1 MSGRLARVS
10 GKIHPPGGHLKR
22 HYVFAITAPL
32 FWSLAGVVVK
42 SLEQATE
49 WQINFYRCIS
59 LTLFVAAVTVIR
71 YRRSTLTVLRMGGLK
86 TLISGVLLSGAM
98 LCNVVALKYTTVAVA
113 VFVMAAAP
121 ILAALL
127 GRLFLGEEVRA
138 RTWLSIVM
146 AVLGIGIMVGGRLQ
160 IGDTV
165 GVAVAILGIVF
176 FGVYAVSLRIGK
188 NVDMTPAVFYG
199 GAIGTAVSLAAS
211 IGTGVGLAIPWI
223 EAMWCSLLGVV
234 QLGLGSVLFALAAQG
249 VPAVQLTLFALGEPL
264 LAPVWVWLV
273 LGDVPTVTTLIGG
286 AVLFAALALQISATK
301 K

>member
-1 MSGRLARVS
+1 M
-10 GKIHPPGGHLKR
+10 KR
-22 HYVFAITAPL
+22 HYVFAITAPV

-49 WQINFYRCIS
+49 WQINFYRCLS
-59 LTLFVAAVTVIR
+59 LTLFVAAVTLIR

-86 TLISGVLLSGAM
+86 TFMSGALLSGAM

-127 GRLFLGEEVRA
+127 VRLFLGEEVRA
-138 RTWLSIVM
+138 RVWISIVL
-146 AVLGIGIMVGGRLQ
+146 AILGIGIMVGGRLQ
-160 IGDTV
+160 IGDTM

-176 FGVYAVSLRIGK
+176 FGVYAVSLRVGK

-199 GAIGTAVSLAAS
+199 GAIGTAVSFSIS

-223 EAMWCSLLGVV
+223 EAMWCTLLGVV
-234 QLGLGSVLFALAAQG
+234 QLGLGSLLFALAAQG

-264 LAPVWVWLV
+264 LAPLWVWLM
-273 LGDVPTVTTLIGG
+273 LDDLPTMTTLIGG
-286 AVLFAALALQISATK
+286 AVLFAALALQVSASRK
-301 K
+301 

>member
-1 MSGRLARVS
+1 M
-10 GKIHPPGGHLKR
+10 KR
-22 HYVFAITAPL
+22 HYVFAITAPV

-49 WQINFYRCIS
+49 WQINFYRCLS
-59 LTLFVAAVTVIR
+59 LALFVAAVTLIR

-86 TLISGVLLSGAM
+86 TLMSGALLSGAM

-138 RTWLSIVM
+138 RVWISIVL
-146 AVLGIGIMVGGRLQ
+146 AILGIGIMVGGRLQ

-176 FGVYAVSLRIGK
+176 FGVYAVSLRAGK

-199 GAIGTAVSLAAS
+199 GAIGTAVSFSVS

-223 EAMWCSLLGVV
+223 EAMWCTLLGVV

-264 LAPVWVWLV
+264 LAPVWVWLM
-273 LGDVPTVTTLIGG
+273 LGDVPTMTTLLGG
-286 AVLFAALALQISATK
+286 AVLFAALALQVSASRK
-301 K
+301 

>member
-1 MSGRLARVS
+1 M
-10 GKIHPPGGHLKR
+10 KR
-22 HYVFAITAPL
+22 HYVFAITAPV

-49 WQINFYRCIS
+49 WQINFYRCLS
-59 LTLFVAAVTVIR
+59 LALFVAAVTLVR

-86 TLISGVLLSGAM
+86 TLMSGALLSGAM

-121 ILAALL
+121 VLAALL

-138 RTWLSIVM
+138 RVWVSIVL
-146 AVLGIGIMVGGRLQ
+146 AILGIGIMVGGRLQ

-176 FGVYAVSLRIGK
+176 FGVYAVSLRVGK

-199 GAIGTAVSLAAS
+199 GAIGTAVSFSVS

-223 EAMWCSLLGVV
+223 EAMWCTLLGVV

-264 LAPVWVWLV
+264 LAPVWVWLM
-273 LGDVPTVTTLIGG
+273 LGDVPTMTTLLGG
-286 AVLFAALALQISATK
+286 AVLFAALALQVSASRK
-301 K
+301 

>member
-1 MSGRLARVS
+1 MRRYYA
-10 GKIHPPGGHLKR
+10 
-22 HYVFAITAPL
+22 FAITAPV

-49 WQINFYRCIS
+49 WQINFYRCAS
-59 LTLFVAAVTVIR
+59 LAVFVAIVTLIR
-71 YRRSTLTVLRMGGLK
+71 YRRSTLAVLRAGGSK
-86 TLISGVLLSGAM
+86 TVVAGALLSGAM
-98 LCNVVALKYTTVAVA
+98 LCNVIALKYTTVAVA

-127 GRLFLGEEVRA
+127 GKIFLGEQVSA
-138 RTWLSIVM
+138 RVWASIAM
-146 AVLGIGIMVGGRLQ
+146 AIAGIAIMVGGRLQ
-160 IGDTV
+160 VGDTI
-165 GVAVAILGIVF
+165 GVAVAVLGIVF
-176 FGVYAVSLRIGK
+176 FGIYAVTLRVGK
-188 NVDMTPAVFYG
+188 NVDMTPAVLYG
-199 GAIGTAVSLAAS
+199 GAIGTVVSLSVS

-264 LAPVWVWLV
+264 LAPVWVWLMW
-273 LGDVPTVTTLIGG
+273 GDLPTVATLTGG
-286 AVLFAALALQISATK
+286 AILFVALALQISATK

>member
-1 MSGRLARVS
+1 M
-10 GKIHPPGGHLKR
+10 KR
-22 HYVFAITAPL
+22 HYVFAITAPV

-49 WQINFYRCIS
+49 WQINFYRCLS
-59 LTLFVAAVTVIR
+59 LALFVAAVTLIR

-86 TLISGVLLSGAM
+86 TLMSGALLSGAM

-121 ILAALL
+121 VLAALL

-138 RTWLSIVM
+138 RVWISIVL
-146 AVLGIGIMVGGRLQ
+146 AILGIGIMVGGRLQ

-176 FGVYAVSLRIGK
+176 FGVYAVSLRVGK

-199 GAIGTAVSLAAS
+199 GAIGTAVSFSVS

-223 EAMWCSLLGVV
+223 EAMWCTLLGVV

-264 LAPVWVWLV
+264 LAPVWVWLM
-273 LGDVPTVTTLIGG
+273 LGDVPTMTTLLGG
-286 AVLFAALALQISATK
+286 AVLFAALALQVSASRK
-301 K
+301 

>member
-1 MSGRLARVS
+1 
-10 GKIHPPGGHLKR
+10 LKR

-49 WQINFYRCIS
+49 WQINFYRCLS
-59 LTLFVAAVTVIR
+59 LALFVAAVTVIR

-138 RTWLSIVM
+138 RVWLSIVM
-146 AVLGIGIMVGGRLQ
+146 AILGIGIMVGGRLQ

-199 GAIGTAVSLAAS
+199 GAIGTAVSLSAS

-286 AVLFAALALQISATK
+286 AVLFAALAIQVSASRK
-301 K
+301 

>member
-1 MSGRLARVS
+1 M
-10 GKIHPPGGHLKR
+10 KR
-22 HYVFAITAPL
+22 HYVFAITAPV

-49 WQINFYRCIS
+49 WQINFYRCLS
-59 LTLFVAAVTVIR
+59 LALFVAAVTLIR

-86 TLISGVLLSGAM
+86 TLMSGALLSGAM

-138 RTWLSIVM
+138 RVWISIVL
-146 AVLGIGIMVGGRLQ
+146 AILGIGIMVGGRLQ

-176 FGVYAVSLRIGK
+176 FGVYAVSLRVGK

-199 GAIGTAVSLAAS
+199 GAIGTAVSFSVS

-223 EAMWCSLLGVV
+223 EAMWCTLLGVV

-264 LAPVWVWLV
+264 LAPVWVWLM
-273 LGDVPTVTTLIGG
+273 LGDVPTMTTLLGG
-286 AVLFAALALQISATK
+286 AVLFAALALQVSASRK
-301 K
+301 

>member
-1 MSGRLARVS
+1 M
-10 GKIHPPGGHLKR
+10 KR
-22 HYVFAITAPL
+22 HYVFAITAPV

-49 WQINFYRCIS
+49 WQINFYRCLS
-59 LTLFVAAVTVIR
+59 LALFVAAVTLIR

-86 TLISGVLLSGAM
+86 TLMSGALLSGAM

-121 ILAALL
+121 VLAALL

-138 RTWLSIVM
+138 RVWVSIVL
-146 AVLGIGIMVGGRLQ
+146 AILGIGIMVGWRLQ

-176 FGVYAVSLRIGK
+176 FGVYAVSLRVGK

-199 GAIGTAVSLAAS
+199 GAIGTAVSFSVS

-223 EAMWCSLLGVV
+223 EAMWCTLLGVV

-264 LAPVWVWLV
+264 LAPVWVWLM
-273 LGDVPTVTTLIGG
+273 LGDVPTMTTLLGG
-286 AVLFAALALQISATK
+286 AVLFAALALQVSASRK
-301 K
+301 

>member
-1 MSGRLARVS
+1 M
-10 GKIHPPGGHLKR
+10 KR
-22 HYVFAITAPL
+22 HYVFAITAPV

-49 WQINFYRCIS
+49 WQINFYRCLS
-59 LTLFVAAVTVIR
+59 LTLFVAAVTLIR
-71 YRRSTLTVLRMGGLK
+71 YRRSTLAVLRMGGLK
-86 TLISGVLLSGAM
+86 TIISGALLSGAM

-138 RTWLSIVM
+138 RVWVSIVL
-146 AVLGIGIMVGGRLQ
+146 AILGIGIMVGGRLQ
-160 IGDTV
+160 IGDTL

-176 FGVYAVSLRIGK
+176 FGIYAVSLRVGK
-188 NVDMTPAVFYG
+188 NVDMTPAVFFG
-199 GAIGTAVSLAAS
+199 GAIGTAVSFSVS
-211 IGTGVGLAIPWI
+211 IGTGVGLVIPWI
-223 EAMWCSLLGVV
+223 EVMWCTLLGVV

-264 LAPVWVWLV
+264 LAPLWVWLI
-273 LGDVPTVTTLIGG
+273 LDDLPTLTTLIGG
-286 AVLFAALALQISATK
+286 AVLFVALALQVSASRK
-301 K
+301 

>member
-1 MSGRLARVS
+1 
-10 GKIHPPGGHLKR
+10 LKR

-49 WQINFYRCIS
+49 WQINFYRCLS
-59 LTLFVAAVTVIR
+59 LALFVAAVTVIR

-138 RTWLSIVM
+138 RVWLSIVM

-199 GAIGTAVSLAAS
+199 GAIGTAVSLSAS

-286 AVLFAALALQISATK
+286 AVLFAALAIQVSASRK
-301 K
+301 

>member
-1 MSGRLARVS
+1 
-10 GKIHPPGGHLKR
+10 LKR

-59 LTLFVAAVTVIR
+59 LALFVAIVTLIR
-71 YRRSTLTVLRMGGLK
+71 YRRSTLAVLRVGGFK
-86 TLISGVLLSGAM
+86 TVVAGALLSGAM

-127 GRLFLGEEVRA
+127 GKILLGEQVSA
-138 RTWLSIVM
+138 RVWASIAM
-146 AVLGIGIMVGGRLQ
+146 AVAGIAIMVGGRLQ
-160 IGDTV
+160 VGDTI
-165 GVAVAILGIVF
+165 GVAVAVLGIVF
-176 FGVYAVSLRIGK
+176 FGIYAVTLRVGK
-188 NVDMTPAVFYG
+188 NVDMTPAVLYG
-199 GAIGTAVSLAAS
+199 GAIGAVVSLSVS
-211 IGTGVGLAIPWI
+211 IGTGVGLVIPWI

-264 LAPVWVWLV
+264 LAPVWVWLM
-273 LGDVPTVTTLIGG
+273 LGDLPTAATLTGG
-286 AVLFAALALQISATK
+286 AILFAALALQISATK

>member
-1 MSGRLARVS
+1 
-10 GKIHPPGGHLKR
+10 LKR

-59 LTLFVAAVTVIR
+59 LALFVAIVTLIR
-71 YRRSTLTVLRMGGLK
+71 YRRSTLAVLRVGGFK
-86 TLISGVLLSGAM
+86 TVVAGALLSGAM

-127 GRLFLGEEVRA
+127 GKIFLGEQVSA
-138 RTWLSIVM
+138 RVWASIAM
-146 AVLGIGIMVGGRLQ
+146 AVAGIAIMVGGRLQ
-160 IGDTV
+160 VGDTI
-165 GVAVAILGIVF
+165 GVAVAVLGIVF
-176 FGVYAVSLRIGK
+176 FGIYAVTLRVGK
-188 NVDMTPAVFYG
+188 NVDMTPAVLYG
-199 GAIGTAVSLAAS
+199 GAIGAVVSLSVS
-211 IGTGVGLAIPWI
+211 IGTGVGLVIPWI

-264 LAPVWVWLV
+264 LAPVWVWLM
-273 LGDVPTVTTLIGG
+273 LGDLPTAATLTGG
-286 AVLFAALALQISATK
+286 AILFAALALQISATK

>member
-1 MSGRLARVS
+1 
-10 GKIHPPGGHLKR
+10 LKR
-22 HYVFAITAPL
+22 HYVFAITAPV

-49 WQINFYRCIS
+49 WQINFYRCLS
-59 LTLFVAAVTVIR
+59 LALFVAAVTLIR

-86 TLISGVLLSGAM
+86 TLMSGALLSGAM

-138 RTWLSIVM
+138 RVWVSIVL
-146 AVLGIGIMVGGRLQ
+146 AILGIGIMVGGRLQ

-176 FGVYAVSLRIGK
+176 FGVYAVSLRVGK

-199 GAIGTAVSLAAS
+199 GAIGTVVSFSVS

-223 EAMWCSLLGVV
+223 EAMWCTLLGVV

-264 LAPVWVWLV
+264 LAPVWVWLM
-273 LGDVPTVTTLIGG
+273 LGDVPTMTTLLGG
-286 AVLFAALALQISATK
+286 AVLFAALALQVSASRK
-301 K
+301 

>member
-1 MSGRLARVS
+1 M
-10 GKIHPPGGHLKR
+10 KR
-22 HYVFAITAPL
+22 HYVFAITAPV

-49 WQINFYRCIS
+49 WQINFYRCLS
-59 LTLFVAAVTVIR
+59 LALFVAAVTLIR

-86 TLISGVLLSGAM
+86 TFMSGVLLSGAM

-138 RTWLSIVM
+138 RVWLSIAM
-146 AVLGIGIMVGGRLQ
+146 AILGIGIMVGGRLQ

-199 GAIGTAVSLAAS
+199 GAIGTAVSFSAS

-264 LAPVWVWLV
+264 LAPVWVWLM
-273 LGDVPTVTTLIGG
+273 LGDVPTVTTLVGG
-286 AVLFAALALQISATK
+286 AVLFAALALQVSASRK
-301 K
+301 

>member
-1 MSGRLARVS
+1 M
-10 GKIHPPGGHLKR
+10 KR
-22 HYVFAITAPL
+22 HYVFAITAPV

-49 WQINFYRCIS
+49 WQINFYRCLS
-59 LTLFVAAVTVIR
+59 LALFVAAVTLIR

-86 TLISGVLLSGAM
+86 TLMSGALLSGAM

-138 RTWLSIVM
+138 RVWVSIVL
-146 AVLGIGIMVGGRLQ
+146 AILGIGIMVGGRLQ

-176 FGVYAVSLRIGK
+176 FGVYAVSLRVGK

-199 GAIGTAVSLAAS
+199 GAIGTAVSFSVS

-223 EAMWCSLLGVV
+223 EAMWCTLLGVV

-264 LAPVWVWLV
+264 LAPVWVWLM
-273 LGDVPTVTTLIGG
+273 LGDVPTMTTLLGG
-286 AVLFAALALQISATK
+286 AVLFAALALQVSASRK
-301 K
+301 

>member
-1 MSGRLARVS
+1 M
-10 GKIHPPGGHLKR
+10 KR
-22 HYVFAITAPL
+22 YYVFAITAPV

-49 WQINFYRCIS
+49 WQINFYRCLS
-59 LTLFVAAVTVIR
+59 LALFVAAVTLIR

-86 TLISGVLLSGAM
+86 TLMSGALLSGAM

-138 RTWLSIVM
+138 RVWFSIVL

-176 FGVYAVSLRIGK
+176 FGVYAVSLRVGK

-199 GAIGTAVSLAAS
+199 GAIGTAVSFSVS

-223 EAMWCSLLGVV
+223 EAMWCTLLGVV

-264 LAPVWVWLV
+264 LAPVWVWLM
-273 LGDVPTVTTLIGG
+273 LGDVPTMTTLLGG
-286 AVLFAALALQISATK
+286 AVLFVALALQVSASRK
-301 K
+301 

>member
-1 MSGRLARVS
+1 M
-10 GKIHPPGGHLKR
+10 KR
-22 HYVFAITAPL
+22 HYVFAITAPV

-49 WQINFYRCIS
+49 WQINFYRCLS
-59 LTLFVAAVTVIR
+59 LALFVAAVTLIR

-86 TLISGVLLSGAM
+86 TLMSGALLSGAM

-138 RTWLSIVM
+138 RVWISIVL

-176 FGVYAVSLRIGK
+176 FGVYAVSLRVGK

-199 GAIGTAVSLAAS
+199 GAIGTAVSFSVS

-223 EAMWCSLLGVV
+223 EAMWCTLLGVV

-264 LAPVWVWLV
+264 LAPVWVWLM
-273 LGDVPTVTTLIGG
+273 LGDVPTMTTLLGG
-286 AVLFAALALQISATK
+286 AVLFAALALQVSASRK
-301 K
+301 

>member
-1 MSGRLARVS
+1 M
-10 GKIHPPGGHLKR
+10 KR
-22 HYVFAITAPL
+22 HYVFAITAPV

-49 WQINFYRCIS
+49 WQINFYRSLS
-59 LTLFVAAVTVIR
+59 LTLFVAAVILIR

-86 TLISGVLLSGAM
+86 TIISGALLSGAM

-127 GRLFLGEEVRA
+127 GRLFLGEEVRTRVWA
-138 RTWLSIVM
+138 SIVL
-146 AVLGIGIMVGGRLQ
+146 AILGIGIMVGGRLQ

-165 GVAVAILGIVF
+165 GVAVAILGIVL
-176 FGVYAVSLRIGK
+176 FGVYAVSLRLGK
-188 NVDMTPAVFYG
+188 NVDMTPAVFFG
-199 GAIGTAVSLAAS
+199 GAIGTVASFTVS
-211 IGTGVGLAIPWI
+211 IGTGAGLAIPWI
-223 EAMWCSLLGVV
+223 EAMWCTLLGVV

-264 LAPVWVWLV
+264 LAPLWVWLM
-273 LGDVPTVTTLIGG
+273 LDDLPTMTTLIGG
-286 AVLFAALALQISATK
+286 AVLFAALALQVLASRK
-301 K
+301 

>member
-1 MSGRLARVS
+1 M
-10 GKIHPPGGHLKR
+10 KR

-49 WQINFYRCIS
+49 WQINFYRCLS
-59 LTLFVAAVTVIR
+59 LALFVAAVTVIR

-138 RTWLSIVM
+138 RVWLSIVM

-199 GAIGTAVSLAAS
+199 GAIGTAVSLSAS

-286 AVLFAALALQISATK
+286 AVLFAALAIQVSASRK
-301 K
+301 

>member
-1 MSGRLARVS
+1 M
-10 GKIHPPGGHLKR
+10 KR
-22 HYVFAITAPL
+22 HYVFAITAPV

-49 WQINFYRCIS
+49 WQINFYRCLS
-59 LTLFVAAVTVIR
+59 LALFVAAVTLIR
-71 YRRSTLTVLRMGGLK
+71 YRSSTLTVLRMGGLK
-86 TLISGVLLSGAM
+86 TLISGALLSGAM

-121 ILAALL
+121 VLAALL

-138 RTWLSIVM
+138 RVWVSIVL

-176 FGVYAVSLRIGK
+176 FGVYAVSLRVGK

-199 GAIGTAVSLAAS
+199 GAIGTAVSFSVS

-223 EAMWCSLLGVV
+223 EAMWCTLLGVV

-264 LAPVWVWLV
+264 LAPVWVWLM
-273 LGDVPTVTTLIGG
+273 LGDLPTMTTFLGG
-286 AVLFAALALQISATK
+286 AVLFAALALQVSASRK
-301 K
+301 

>member
-1 MSGRLARVS
+1 M
-10 GKIHPPGGHLKR
+10 
-22 HYVFAITAPL
+22 
-32 FWSLAGVVVK
+32 
-42 SLEQATE
+42 
-49 WQINFYRCIS
+49 
-59 LTLFVAAVTVIR
+59 
-71 YRRSTLTVLRMGGLK
+71 
-86 TLISGVLLSGAM
+86 
-98 LCNVVALKYTTVAVA
+98 
-113 VFVMAAAP
+113 
-121 ILAALL
+121 
-127 GRLFLGEEVRA
+127 
-138 RTWLSIVM
+138 
-146 AVLGIGIMVGGRLQ
+146 Q

-199 GAIGTAVSLAAS
+199 GAIGTVVSLSAS

>member
-1 MSGRLARVS
+1 M
-10 GKIHPPGGHLKR
+10 KR
-22 HYVFAITAPL
+22 HYVFAITAPV

-49 WQINFYRCIS
+49 WQINFYRCLS
-59 LTLFVAAVTVIR
+59 LTLFVAAVTLIR

-86 TLISGVLLSGAM
+86 TIISGALLSGAM

-127 GRLFLGEEVRA
+127 GRLFLGEEVRT
-138 RTWLSIVM
+138 RVWVSIVL
-146 AVLGIGIMVGGRLQ
+146 AILGIGIMVGGRLQ
-160 IGDTV
+160 IGDTL

-176 FGVYAVSLRIGK
+176 FGIYAVSLRVGK
-188 NVDMTPAVFYG
+188 NVDMTPAVFFG
-199 GAIGTAVSLAAS
+199 GAIGTAVSFSVS
-211 IGTGVGLAIPWI
+211 IGTGAGLVIPWI
-223 EAMWCSLLGVV
+223 EAMWCTLLGVV

-264 LAPVWVWLV
+264 LAPLWVWLM
-273 LGDVPTVTTLIGG
+273 LDDLPTMTTLIGG
-286 AVLFAALALQISATK
+286 AVLFAALALQVSASRK
-301 K
+301 

>member
-1 MSGRLARVS
+1 M
-10 GKIHPPGGHLKR
+10 KR
-22 HYVFAITAPL
+22 HYLFAITAPV

-49 WQINFYRCIS
+49 WQINFYRCLS
-59 LTLFVAAVTVIR
+59 LALFVAAVTLIR

-86 TLISGVLLSGAM
+86 TLMSGALLSGAM

-138 RTWLSIVM
+138 RVWISIVL
-146 AVLGIGIMVGGRLQ
+146 AILGIGIMVGGRLQ

-176 FGVYAVSLRIGK
+176 FGVYAVSLRVGK

-199 GAIGTAVSLAAS
+199 GAIGTAVSFSVS

-223 EAMWCSLLGVV
+223 EAMWCTLLGVV

-264 LAPVWVWLV
+264 LAPVWVWLM
-273 LGDVPTVTTLIGG
+273 LGDVPTMTTLLGG
-286 AVLFAALALQISATK
+286 AVLFAALALQVSASRK
-301 K
+301 

>member
-1 MSGRLARVS
+1 M
-10 GKIHPPGGHLKR
+10 KR
-22 HYVFAITAPL
+22 HYVFAITAPV

-49 WQINFYRCIS
+49 WQINFYRCLS
-59 LTLFVAAVTVIR
+59 LTLFVAAVTLIR

-86 TLISGVLLSGAM
+86 TIISGALLSGAM

-138 RTWLSIVM
+138 RVWVSIVL
-146 AVLGIGIMVGGRLQ
+146 AILGIGIMVGGRLQ
-160 IGDTV
+160 IGDTL

-176 FGVYAVSLRIGK
+176 FGIYAVSLRVGK
-188 NVDMTPAVFYG
+188 NVDMTPAVFFG
-199 GAIGTAVSLAAS
+199 GAIGTAVSFSVS
-211 IGTGVGLAIPWI
+211 IGTGAGLVIPWI
-223 EAMWCSLLGVV
+223 EAMWCTLLGVV

-264 LAPVWVWLV
+264 LAPLWVWLM
-273 LGDVPTVTTLIGG
+273 LDDLPTMTTLIGG
-286 AVLFAALALQISATK
+286 AVLFAALALQVSASRK
-301 K
+301 

>member
-1 MSGRLARVS
+1 M
-10 GKIHPPGGHLKR
+10 KR
-22 HYVFAITAPL
+22 HYVFAITAPV

-49 WQINFYRCIS
+49 WQINFYRCLS
-59 LTLFVAAVTVIR
+59 LALFVAAVTLIR

-86 TLISGVLLSGAM
+86 TLMSGALLSGAM

-138 RTWLSIVM
+138 RVWFSIVL

-160 IGDTV
+160 IGDAV

-176 FGVYAVSLRIGK
+176 FGVYAVSLRVGK

-199 GAIGTAVSLAAS
+199 GAIGTAVSFSVS

-223 EAMWCSLLGVV
+223 EAMWCTLLGVV

-264 LAPVWVWLV
+264 LAPVWVWLM
-273 LGDVPTVTTLIGG
+273 LGDVPTMTTLLGG
-286 AVLFAALALQISATK
+286 AVLFAALALQVSASRK
-301 K
+301 

>member
-1 MSGRLARVS
+1 M
-10 GKIHPPGGHLKR
+10 KR
-22 HYVFAITAPL
+22 HYVFAITAPV

-49 WQINFYRCIS
+49 WQINFYRCLS
-59 LTLFVAAVTVIR
+59 LALFVAAVTLIR

-86 TLISGVLLSGAM
+86 TLMSGALLSGAM
-98 LCNVVALKYTTVAVA
+98 LCNDVALKYATVAVA

-138 RTWLSIVM
+138 RVWISIVL

-176 FGVYAVSLRIGK
+176 FGVYAVSLRVGK

-199 GAIGTAVSLAAS
+199 GAIGTAVSFSVS

-223 EAMWCSLLGVV
+223 EAMWCTLLGVV

-264 LAPVWVWLV
+264 LAPVWVWLM
-273 LGDVPTVTTLIGG
+273 LGDVPTMTTLLGG
-286 AVLFAALALQISATK
+286 AVLFAALALQVSASRK
-301 K
+301 

>member
-1 MSGRLARVS
+1 MRRY
-10 GKIHPPGGHLKR
+10 
-22 HYVFAITAPL
+22 YVFAITAPV

-49 WQINFYRCIS
+49 WQINFYRCVS
-59 LTLFVAAVTVIR
+59 LAVFVAIVTLIR
-71 YRRSTLTVLRMGGLK
+71 YRRSTLSVLRAGGFK
-86 TLISGVLLSGAM
+86 TVVAGVLLSGAM

-127 GRLFLGEEVRA
+127 GRVFLGEQVGTRV
-138 RTWLSIVM
+138 WVSIAM
-146 AVLGIGIMVGGRLQ
+146 AIVGIGIMVGGRLQ
-160 IGDTV
+160 IGDTI
-165 GVAVAILGIVF
+165 GVAVAVLGIVF
-176 FGVYAVSLRIGK
+176 FGVYAVILRVGK

-199 GAIGTAVSLAAS
+199 GAFGAVVSLS
-211 IGTGVGLAIPWI
+211 VSVGTGVGLAIPWI

-264 LAPVWVWLV
+264 LAPIWVWLV
-273 LGDVPTVTTLIGG
+273 LGDLPTLATLAGG
-286 AVLFAALALQISATK
+286 ATLFAALALQISATRK
-301 K
+301 